1 MVAKRNANS
10 SLQSSSSDA
19 DQRENKLAKRFYEH
33 KKDDKRFYDHLL
45 EELQQLQADRAD
57 EIQEDKADALCLW
70 NFSNFCNLFHFLC
83 VFAIAL
89 ITYTY
94 TYTYSC
100 THDQAV
106 DLINANFVMSGKTI
120 NLSLKNIHGDNLSRL
135 SIESTALCAHVA
147 ANVAATKKGCIA
159 MLMAGQMYL
168 KLDCSLEQQGV
179 TEDADIT
186 CVFTNVTSA
195 QYNKVIHAF
204 EQHPGQ
210 ELQGE
215 DFAIWHSLTSLA
227 LTHVFNQ
234 SLDNVSLPVNCVIH
248 RS

>member
-1 MVAKRNANS
+1 M
-10 SLQSSSSDA
+10 
-19 DQRENKLAKRFYEH
+19 
-33 KKDDKRFYDHLL
+33 
-45 EELQQLQADRAD
+45 
-57 EIQEDKADALCLW
+57 
-70 NFSNFCNLFHFLC
+70 
-83 VFAIAL
+83 L

-106 DLINANFVMSGKTI
+106 DLINDNFVMSGKTI
-120 NLSLKNIHGDNLSRL
+120 NLCLKNIHGDNLSRL

-147 ANVAATKKGCIA
+147 AHAAATKKGCIA

-179 TEDADIT
+179 TKDADIT

-210 ELQGE
+210 EPQGE
-215 DFAIWHSLTSLA
+215 DCAIWHSLTSLA

-234 SLDNVSLPVNCVIH
+234 SLDNVSLPSALQTLTFGNQFNQSLDNVSLPVSCAIYYA
-248 RS
+248 

>member
-1 MVAKRNANS
+1 MSIDAHRRGLLIQVTRSTLQLAFA
-10 SLQSSSSDA
+10 SLRS
-19 DQRENKLAKRFYEH
+19 
-33 KKDDKRFYDHLL
+33 
-45 EELQQLQADRAD
+45 
-57 EIQEDKADALCLW
+57 
-70 NFSNFCNLFHFLC
+70 
-83 VFAIAL
+83 V
-89 ITYTY
+89 
-94 TYTYSC
+94 
-100 THDQAV
+100 V
-106 DLINANFVMSGKTI
+106 FVMSGKTI
-120 NLSLKNIHGDNLSRL
+120 NVCLKNIHGDNLSRL
-135 SIESTALCAHVA
+135 SIETTALCAHVA
-147 ANVAATKKGCIA
+147 AHAAATKKGCIA

-234 SLDNVSLPVNCVIH
+234 SLDNVSLPSALQTLTFGWDFNQSLDNVSLPVSCAICYA
-248 RS
+248 

>member
-1 MVAKRNANS
+1 MVAKKKATS
-10 SLQSSSSDA
+10 SSQSSSSHPVALTQAQQNLVDETKSVGRVPKRKKGSSPD
-19 DQRENKLAKRFYEH
+19 DQRENKL
-33 KKDDKRFYDHLL
+33 
-45 EELQQLQADRAD
+45 
-57 EIQEDKADALCLW
+57 
-70 NFSNFCNLFHFLC
+70 
-83 VFAIAL
+83 V
-89 ITYTY
+89 
-94 TYTYSC
+94 C

-120 NLSLKNIHGDNLSRL
+120 NLCLKNIHGDNVSRL

-147 ANVAATKKGCIA
+147 AHAAATKKGCIA

-210 ELQGE
+210 EPQGE

-234 SLDNVSLPVNCVIH
+234 SLDNVRLPRTLQTLTFGHYFNQSLDNVSLPSALQTLTFGDYQVASRTRC
-248 RS
+248 R